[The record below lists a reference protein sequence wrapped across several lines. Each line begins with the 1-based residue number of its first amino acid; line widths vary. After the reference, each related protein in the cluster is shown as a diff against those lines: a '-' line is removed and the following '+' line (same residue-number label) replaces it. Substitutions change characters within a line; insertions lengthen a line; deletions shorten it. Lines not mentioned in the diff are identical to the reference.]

1 MNTHTAL
8 RPVNVQ
14 EGEGQQ
20 SFVPF
25 FGQQLLFELNKVRL
39 QVNHLWS
46 PAIGPINNCEQVTE
60 KHEKVQ
66 QKKKEKKTTIKSY
79 LCVQKCIGHI
89 SLEF

>member
-20 SFVPF
+20 GFVPF

-46 PAIGPINNCEQVTE
+46 PAIGPINNCERVTE
-60 KHEKVQ
+60 KHENVQ
-66 QKKKEKKTTIKSY
+66 QKENEKRQQSH
-79 LCVQKCIGHI
+79 HI
-89 SLEF
+89 YAFRSA